1 MFGLFKRKLAIQ
13 KRAQERKIHKKEDKQ
28 NKQDNEYF
36 DDYYEE
42 TYENRNI
49 FFDVVGFLCILFSGI
64 LLLSYLSMNME
75 DLNSGREITNL
86 LGIFGAYISTYSFL
100 AFGFAS
106 YVIPAFFMY
115 AGVNIIL
122 KNSADKILISSV
134 SSSILM
140 ILFSILLNIFLG
152 SLEFYNK
159 GGMVGEFIGGS
170 LVSLFGKTGAIM
182 IVISALLITTIIF
195 TKVSIMDLVHYFRD
209 MVRSVDLDKI
219 KNIEKKVV
227 NGIKDLEMKN
237 MKNTSHTSE
246 STASEKTYT
255 KDYLPLF
262 TTKEV
267 SELELKTIPFI
278 EKVGDNKYGFDEK
291 SYRESLN
298 KKNNAMDSFFKKN
311 ESENKNLDTIIENLK
326 SSSFN
331 GININTMENKEE
343 DLGLTLAEVVFGKD
357 KANRTSHIY
366 QSSMEMEDQYYR
378 DYYNDFINN
387 KKKNED
393 VESNVFEALD
403 YGINYLRKSDFKR
416 AAYDDSVNNYAKYNV
431 GEQYVKAKNSE
442 NDNEDLMLNYDNY
455 RHYNGY
461 ENHEEDEYI
470 ENENNLM
477 PDEYIQKEEDSFEK
491 LQRLVEENK
500 EIKRNQEIEQEE
512 YNNNIDNIIETINKA
527 SNDDSINNNYHIEE
541 KEYVSTASINKPAYS
556 SNNKNKKEVFEF
568 GMGYASK
575 RAYNREDHIPTYN
588 HNNDNEIDR
597 RIDEFDLDEEELY
610 NTNNNDIEDVRLKTR
625 TSIKEIDY
633 IDDYNNNDDNMYD
646 EYLSTSNNNLIEHN
660 RLANNV
666 NNNIQVEQHHNDNKE
681 AEKIEKEDNITS
693 EPIHNEETSGFI
705 NMESQKSVDTLD
717 KPKKV
722 IIGTKSIKN
731 TDSELIQSNFDTKY
745 VDKHYKHPPFD
756 LLNRSI
762 PVNDSAMMESIK
774 QTAMQLE
781 NTLLDFNIEAKVTGV
796 SRGPVITRYELEI
809 ASGIR
814 VSKISNLT
822 DNIALALASE
832 SVRIIA
838 PIPGRSVIGI
848 EIPNKVRNAV
858 YLRDVLESTDFRQS
872 KLDIPFVLG
881 KGIYGNNVVSDM
893 SEAPHLLV
901 AGTTGSGKSVCLSTI
916 ILSLLYKFRPDEL
929 KFIFVDKKRV
939 ELSIYNGIPHLM
951 SPVVSDEKKATI
963 VLRYIVD
970 IMEKRYE
977 RMERFFVRNVKTYN
991 EKVRQL
997 LKEGETEFNGEPL
1010 ELFPYIVLVIDELHN
1025 LMVVASKE
1033 VEDLISRLAGM
1044 SRAVGIHLIIAT
1056 QRPSADV
1063 VTGVIKANLPTRIA
1077 FQVPNKTNS
1086 RIIIDMSGAE
1096 QLLGKGDALFCA
1108 SGSQMPDRVQ
1118 GAFVSDNEVKKVV
1131 DYLSGQMS
1139 PMFDES
1145 LIAALEGSD
1154 ADDKNTDEEDILDEE
1169 LWEDA
1174 VQLVARTG
1182 KASASF
1188 LQRRLKIG
1196 YNRAARIVE
1205 IMERQGIVGPENGSK
1220 PREVLITLD
1229 E

>member
-1 MFGLFKRKLAIQ
+1 MMELFKRKLTIQ
-13 KRAQERKIHKKEDKQ
+13 KRAEQKKFEHKSE
-28 NKQDNEYF
+28 NEKF
-36 DDYYEE
+36 DDYIQEE
-42 TYENRNI
+42 YENRNP
-49 FFDVVGFLCILFSGI
+49 FFDIVGFLCLLFAGI
-64 LLLSYLSMNME
+64 LLLSYFSMNME
-75 DLNSGREITNL
+75 DLNSNNEIKNL
-86 LGIFGAYISTYSFL
+86 LGIFGAYISSYSFL

-106 YVIPAFFMY
+106 YIIPAFFIY

-122 KNSADKILISSV
+122 RNSTDRILISAL

-140 ILFSILLNIFLG
+140 ILLSILLNIFLG
-152 SLEFYNK
+152 SLDFYNK
-159 GGMVGEFIGGS
+159 GGMLGEFIGGS
-170 LVSLFGKTGAIM
+170 LVSIFGNTGAIM
-182 IVISALLITTIIF
+182 IVISGIVITAIVF
-195 TKVSIMDLVHYFRD
+195 AKVSIMDLVNYFRN
-209 MVRSVDLDKI
+209 MVRNVDFEKI
-219 KNIEKKVV
+219 KDIEQKVV
-227 NGIKDLEMKN
+227 NGIKDLEIKS
-237 MKNTSHTSE
+237 MKNTETTHQTDNK
-246 STASEKTYT
+246 EKIYSRDYVPLFYT
-255 KDYLPLF
+255 K
-262 TTKEV
+262 EI
-267 SELELKTIPFI
+267 SELEFKTVPFI
-278 EKVGDNKYGFDEK
+278 EKVENNNYNFDEK
-291 SYRESLN
+291 KYRETLLRRN
-298 KKNNAMDSFFKKN
+298 KSEDSFFSSSNPFSK
-311 ESENKNLDTIIENLK
+311 EAENLTNELK
-326 SSSFN
+326 NMHFN
-331 GININTMENKEE
+331 GGINVNALENREE
-343 DLGLTLAEVVFGKD
+343 DLGLTLAEVVFGKE
-357 KANRTSHIY
+357 KANRNNPIHN
-366 QSSMEMEDQYYR
+366 SSMEMEDEFYR
-378 DYYNDFINN
+378 SYYNDFIN
-387 KKKNED
+387 KKKNEELKETENND
-393 VESNVFEALD
+393 YKEFEGLD
-403 YGINYLRKSDFKR
+403 YNINYLKKSDFKR
-416 AAYDDSVNNYAKYNV
+416 AAYDDSVNNYSKYNV
-431 GEQYVKAKNSE
+431 EDQYIRANSNAE
-442 NDNEDLMLNYDNY
+442 S
-455 RHYNGY
+455 Y
-461 ENHEEDEYI
+461 ENYVYDYSDTNEKANI
-470 ENENNLM
+470 NENI
-477 PDEYIQKEEDSFEK
+477 EAEDSFEK

-500 EIKRNQEIEQEE
+500 KNKENELNEIYEVHNH
-512 YNNNIDNIIETINKA
+512 IDNISETKKEE
-527 SNDDSINNNYHIEE
+527 YE
-541 KEYVSTASINKPAYS
+541 KEYVLTSNNIGNSINS
-556 SNNKNKKEVFEF
+556 SSKKKEAFEF
-568 GMGYASK
+568 SMGYASK
-575 RAYNREDHIPTYN
+575 RVYNREDHIPNYN
-588 HNNDNEIDR
+588 NHHNNYSDNK
-597 RIDEFDLDEEELY
+597 IDEFDLDEEELY
-610 NTNNNDIEDVRLKTR
+610 NADSNIEDIRLKTR
-625 TSIKEIDY
+625 TVTDNI
-633 IDDYNNNDDNMYD
+633 NNDEN
-646 EYLSTSNNNLIEHN
+646 LSESNNNLDNSMLDNSISETTE
-660 RLANNV
+660 
-666 NNNIQVEQHHNDNKE
+666 NNNIIDSTILKESEEINEADNKIDNNTAHINNAPQEE
-681 AEKIEKEDNITS
+681 A
-693 EPIHNEETSGFI
+693 GFI
-705 NMESQKSVDTLD
+705 NIESQKTVDTL
-717 KPKKV
+717 KPMKSV
-722 IIGTKSIKN
+722 IGTKSIKN
-731 TDSELIQSNFDTKY
+731 FDRERIQSNFDTKY

-762 PVNDSAMMESIK
+762 PVNDGAMMESIK

-781 NTLLDFNIEAKVTGV
+781 HTLLDFNIEAKVTGV

-858 YLRDVLESTDFRQS
+858 FLRDVLESTDFRQS

-881 KGIYGNNVVSDM
+881 KGIYGNNVISDM

-1131 DYLSGQMS
+1131 DYLSGEMS

>member
-1 MFGLFKRKLAIQ
+1 M
-13 KRAQERKIHKKEDKQ
+13 
-28 NKQDNEYF
+28 NEI
-36 DDYYEE
+36 YE
-42 TYENRNI
+42 
-49 FFDVVGFLCILFSGI
+49 
-64 LLLSYLSMNME
+64 
-75 DLNSGREITNL
+75 
-86 LGIFGAYISTYSFL
+86 
-100 AFGFAS
+100 
-106 YVIPAFFMY
+106 
-115 AGVNIIL
+115 
-122 KNSADKILISSV
+122 
-134 SSSILM
+134 
-140 ILFSILLNIFLG
+140 
-152 SLEFYNK
+152 
-159 GGMVGEFIGGS
+159 
-170 LVSLFGKTGAIM
+170 
-182 IVISALLITTIIF
+182 
-195 TKVSIMDLVHYFRD
+195 VH
-209 MVRSVDLDKI
+209 
-219 KNIEKKVV
+219 
-227 NGIKDLEMKN
+227 
-237 MKNTSHTSE
+237 
-246 STASEKTYT
+246 
-255 KDYLPLF
+255 
-262 TTKEV
+262 
-267 SELELKTIPFI
+267 
-278 EKVGDNKYGFDEK
+278 
-291 SYRESLN
+291 
-298 KKNNAMDSFFKKN
+298 
-311 ESENKNLDTIIENLK
+311 
-326 SSSFN
+326 
-331 GININTMENKEE
+331 
-343 DLGLTLAEVVFGKD
+343 
-357 KANRTSHIY
+357 
-366 QSSMEMEDQYYR
+366 
-378 DYYNDFINN
+378 
-387 KKKNED
+387 
-393 VESNVFEALD
+393 
-403 YGINYLRKSDFKR
+403 
-416 AAYDDSVNNYAKYNV
+416 
-431 GEQYVKAKNSE
+431 
-442 NDNEDLMLNYDNY
+442 
-455 RHYNGY
+455 
-461 ENHEEDEYI
+461 NH
-470 ENENNLM
+470 
-477 PDEYIQKEEDSFEK
+477 
-491 LQRLVEENK
+491 
-500 EIKRNQEIEQEE
+500 
-512 YNNNIDNIIETINKA
+512 IDNISETKKEE
-527 SNDDSINNNYHIEE
+527 YE
-541 KEYVSTASINKPAYS
+541 KEYVLTSNNIGNSINS
-556 SNNKNKKEVFEF
+556 SSNKKEAFEF
-568 GMGYASK
+568 SMGYASK
-575 RAYNREDHIPTYN
+575 RVYNREDHIPNYN
-588 HNNDNEIDR
+588 NHHNNYSDNK
-597 RIDEFDLDEEELY
+597 IDEFDLDEEELY
-610 NTNNNDIEDVRLKTR
+610 NADSNIEDIRLKTR
-625 TSIKEIDY
+625 TVNRVDNID
-633 IDDYNNNDDNMYD
+633 NDEN
-646 EYLSTSNNNLIEHN
+646 LSESNNNLDNSMLDNSISETTE
-660 RLANNV
+660 
-666 NNNIQVEQHHNDNKE
+666 NNNIIDSTILKESEEINEADNKIDNNTAHINNAPQEE
-681 AEKIEKEDNITS
+681 A
-693 EPIHNEETSGFI
+693 GFI
-705 NMESQKSVDTLD
+705 NIESQKTVDTL
-717 KPKKV
+717 KPMKSV
-722 IIGTKSIKN
+722 IGTKSIKN
-731 TDSELIQSNFDTKY
+731 FDRERIQSNFDTKY

-762 PVNDSAMMESIK
+762 PVNDGAMMESIK

-781 NTLLDFNIEAKVTGV
+781 HTLLDFNIEAKVTGV

-858 YLRDVLESTDFRQS
+858 FLRDVLESTDFRQS

-881 KGIYGNNVVSDM
+881 KGIYGNNVISDM

-1131 DYLSGQMS
+1131 DYLSGEMS